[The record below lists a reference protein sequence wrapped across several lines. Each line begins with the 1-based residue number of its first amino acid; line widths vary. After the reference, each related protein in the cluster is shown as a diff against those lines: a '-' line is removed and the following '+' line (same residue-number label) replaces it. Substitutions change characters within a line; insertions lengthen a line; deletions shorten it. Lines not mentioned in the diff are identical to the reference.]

1 MTNLLTI
8 ADNLSKELVL
18 VSQKKFPEP
27 VMDTLSISSI
37 VMARQMPYFA
47 LELENWSYSQESK
60 SCPVDIAF
68 ELYRK
73 LLSLEKLYDQ
83 YGPE

>member
-1 MTNLLTI
+1 M
-8 ADNLSKELVL
+8 ADNLSKELFL
-18 VSQKKFPEP
+18 IAEKKFREP
-27 VMDTLSISSI
+27 IMETLFIPSI

-47 LELENWSYSQESK
+47 LEMENWSYSQESK

-73 LLSLEKLYDQ
+73 VLSLEKLYDQ